1 MELPG
6 TGAAASCRMRSR
18 AGTLPSG
25 ASCHLERGS
34 CPRTGCWVLHE
45 VMEKSAGVPCA
56 QCKPAAAAGGVHLR
70 HKLLPP
76 LCDIAPLAHV
86 GLPESVPRS
95 LPRCRGFAEQGFM
108 SLLSPVPLSLMIFAA
123 ALPSHCGGALWR
135 PAHTSLLSSSSS
147 TNPGK
152 SAFSYSPQEPL
163 LSPVIELSVVA
174 LHKAGC
180 WGVFVSETLDT
191 LSVGCGGARSGSVC
205 PGSHPRPL
213 CRGWK
218 LGSSTQRGS

>member
-1 MELPG
+1 MVLLRGAGLWCGAGCATVSLCHCAPVCMACSGGLGLELPG
-6 TGAAASCRMRSR
+6 TGAAASCRVRSR
-18 AGTLPSG
+18 AGILPSG
-25 ASCHLERGS
+25 ASCRPERGS

-123 ALPSHCGGALWR
+123 ALPSHCGGALWK
-135 PAHTSLLSSSSS
+135 PAHT
-147 TNPGK
+147 
-152 SAFSYSPQEPL
+152 
-163 LSPVIELSVVA
+163 
-174 LHKAGC
+174 
-180 WGVFVSETLDT
+180 
-191 LSVGCGGARSGSVC
+191 
-205 PGSHPRPL
+205 
-213 CRGWK
+213 
-218 LGSSTQRGS
+218 